1 MTLCD
6 AYPMGYQCNV
16 LVDAAVPKRVFDR
29 CNVVEL
35 YNIIGVNPLLRN
47 ATLSAVLV
55 AVGRK
60 VSIMQPC
67 IFSIK
72 KNSLRK
78 YTGRCM
84 HDFMAHG

>member
-6 AYPMGYQCNV
+6 AYPTGCQCNV
-16 LVDAAVPKRVFDR
+16 LVDAAAAKQVFDWY
-29 CNVVEL
+29 NVVEL

-47 ATLSAVLV
+47 ATLSAALV

-60 VSIMQPC
+60 INITHPC

-72 KNSLRK
+72 KKLTKEIYRAV
-78 YTGRCM
+78 
-84 HDFMAHG
+84 HA